1 MDKSTV
7 LDAVFAT
14 IGGSFKGR
22 KIKNTNVVIGPVF
35 KELYPAGTTAWRV
48 NAHTDDRG
56 GRGIHAGQITISCDR
71 ATGRISV
78 FGEPR
83 RNYKTGGRFTV
94 SPSHRDILARLA
106 VKIERVLEA
115 TEGYQNPD
123 PTYCHINQTKADT
136 TEDSTRYSDHDFI
149 FELFAI

>member
-7 LDAVFAT
+7 LDAVFDT
-14 IGGSFKGR
+14 IERSFKGR
-22 KIKNTNVVIGPVF
+22 KIKNTDVVIGPVF
-35 KELYPAGTTAWRV
+35 EELYPAGSTAWRV

-83 RNYKTGGRFTV
+83 RNHKTGGRFTV

-123 PTYCHINQTKADT
+123 PAYHVNQTKADT

-149 FELFAI
+149 FELFAM